1 MAEDIFSISE
11 DLWNIIQRGMENQ
24 VYHIQTLL
32 ADELDTCKEK
42 REHICWWTHQRD
54 IRSV

>member
-42 REHICWWTHQRD
+42 GNIYADEHIKE
-54 IRSV
+54 I

>member
-24 VYHIQTLL
+24 MYHIQTLL

-42 REHICWWTHQRD
+42 ENIYADEHIKE
-54 IRSV
+54 I